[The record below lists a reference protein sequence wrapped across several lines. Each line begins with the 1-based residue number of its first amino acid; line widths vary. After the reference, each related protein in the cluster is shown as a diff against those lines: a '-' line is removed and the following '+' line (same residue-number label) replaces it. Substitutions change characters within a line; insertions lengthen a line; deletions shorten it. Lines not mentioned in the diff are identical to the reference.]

1 MIKSVLA
8 SAALCSAFSAFAATD
23 LVSDGSFESV
33 AVDAGTF
40 ADFAAIAGWTATS
53 GSIEVRDADVGTAA
67 DGINYVELDSTA
79 NSAMSTTLAT
89 VAGETYTLSFR
100 YSNRADGVA
109 VDSNGLSYDV
119 GAGAVAVPV
128 AAENTGSDNA
138 WTLYTTTFTAT
149 SATTTLSFA
158 ATGTSDSFGSSL
170 DDVSVTSVVPE
181 PATMAM
187 MAAGVLTLLGIG
199 RRRRD

>member
-119 GAGAVAVPV
+119 GAGAVAVNVVVYSVHALSEPV
-128 AAENTGSDNA
+128 FS
-138 WTLYTTTFTAT
+138 
-149 SATTTLSFA
+149 A